1 MGYNKNSIHSSK
13 MFPAIHSDSEF
24 SDQENGGKDSG
35 YSDGDTDITKKETR
49 EDFVPALSASYRNIL
64 KHIGENPNREERLT
78 KEVAGAVWEAVSP
91 SGVGV
96 VMEACHMCMVMRG
109 VQKINS
115 QTVTSCM
122 LGAFRDDPKTRAEFL
137 SLVKT

>member
-1 MGYNKNSIHSSK
+1 M
-13 MFPAIHSDSEF
+13 
-24 SDQENGGKDSG
+24 
-35 YSDGDTDITKKETR
+35 TR
-49 EDFVPALSASYRNIL
+49 EIAKAVQDAIAPA
-64 KHIGENPNREERLT
+64 
-78 KEVAGAVWEAVSP
+78 
-91 SGVGV
+91 GVGV
-96 VMEACHMCMVMRG
+96 VVEATHLCMVMRG